1 MPADNKTQV
10 LSVES
15 DERAK
20 LELRSFLSG
29 ITDLNLREASDSGQA
44 LQVLGENSIDVAL
57 IGLADESANVELTK
71 QIRKEYPGVR
81 ILILTNVDA
90 PEDIFT
96 AMNAGADGYVLKGEF
111 AKPLEMAIRSVRLGT
126 VWLDP
131 GIAKQVLLAIE
142 NASTS
147 LAKNSRVLPT
157 GLLMIPLLPEER
169 SLLDG
174 VASSSCVDGVCMVDP
189 SFIRKLRRFAPHH
202 E

>member
-1 MPADNKTQV
+1 MPDDNKTQV

-20 LELRSFLSG
+20 LDLRSFLSG
-29 ITDLNLREASDSGQA
+29 FTDLNLSEANDAGQA
-44 LQVLGENSIDVAL
+44 LQVLGGKSIDVAL

-71 QIRKEYPGVR
+71 QIRKEHPGVR

-96 AMNAGADGYVLKGEF
+96 AMNAGADGYVLKSDLG
-111 AKPLEMAIRSVRLGT
+111 KPLEMAIRSVRLGT

-142 NASTS
+142 SAVIT
-147 LAKNSRVLPT
+147 KNTRVLPT
-157 GLLMIPLLPEER
+157 GLLTIPLLPEER
-169 SLLDG
+169 SLLDD

-189 SFIRKLRRFAPHH
+189 SFIKKLKRFAPHH
-202 E
+202 V